1 MLFIIEVNR
10 VARLASLTHQNI
22 ESLHDRIEEEGWTM
36 LYLVEDEAVEN
47 GIWTSLHLE
56 DGNLMSIIRRYV
68 ESYNIDIILIEKK
81 NETKKIFVSSPI
93 PVIGL

>member
-1 MLFIIEVNR
+1 
-10 VARLASLTHQNI
+10 
-22 ESLHDRIEEEGWTM
+22 
-36 LYLVEDEAVEN
+36 
-47 GIWTSLHLE
+47 
-56 DGNLMSIIRRYV
+56 MSIIRRYI